1 MWLGLTN
8 KCWLMSVSP
17 AFVVSY
23 LRVSGTFIEVVFWR
37 KVERVL
43 VESCL
48 YVDDGLLLLP
58 KSVSPLVAS
67 ATLMFLT
74 SLGVSLS

>member
-8 KCWLMSVSP
+8 KCWLMSVSK

-23 LRVSGTFIEVVFWR
+23 LTVSGTFIEIVFWR

-43 VESCL
+43 TGGV
-48 YVDDGLLLLP
+48 
-58 KSVSPLVAS
+58 
-67 ATLMFLT
+67 
-74 SLGVSLS
+74 VSLC